1 VRASELRLLL
11 RDRAGVCYGHIGPCW
26 GIGNPPVGRSQ
37 RFIARFTRPFV
48 VQVTVASCSG
58 NLKFVASRGLKIE
71 ADKLVSECAED
82 QWDAIVVPGV
92 RAVVSGAS
100 PVRFTVGGCV
110 QVGCQARR
118 TSQRMPLQCQS
129 CSDSTHSRS
138 WSLRYARHL

>member
-1 VRASELRLLL
+1 MCATDTLVRAGASVTLAAGPEVAAIGT
-11 RDRAGVCYGHIGPCW
+11 DRAF
-26 GIGNPPVGRSQ
+26 NPAVR
-37 RFIARFTRPFV
+37 
-48 VQVTVASCSG
+48 VQVIVASCSG

>member
-1 VRASELRLLL
+1 MPQSCGCCSEIELVCATDTLVRAGASVTLA
-11 RDRAGVCYGHIGPCW
+11 AGGPE
-26 GIGNPPVGRSQ
+26 
-37 RFIARFTRPFV
+37 RFIARSTRPFV

-129 CSDSTHSRS
+129 CRDSTHSRS